1 MYRYNDDNRI
11 LNRDPSGLYTGFSK
25 KKCDEQLMK
34 IILTH
39 PTGNQNVRAIIKSL
53 SRADMLHEFN
63 TTIAL
68 NAESIL
74 LKSLPASIYSELSRR
89 SFSIPHNQIRTHS
102 FREFSRIA
110 LPRLGFKS
118 SVQHETG
125 WASVDAV
132 YQSMDKSVS
141 KRILRKKAREQI
153 HAVYSYEDGALCTF
167 TAAKS
172 IGIKCIYDLPIAYW
186 QTGRKLMTEEADRLP
201 GWAKTLGGGIKDS
214 PAKLERKTRELELA
228 DLVVVPSEFVFNSL
242 PDAAIKKQTIIAPFG
257 SPDILSN
264 IQWNNI
270 ENKQVTGPLRVLF
283 IGSMSQRKGLAD
295 LFKAMRILNRKD
307 IELIVM
313 GSLQAPLEF
322 YKKEYSNF
330 TYLPGR
336 SHEQVLELMRSC
348 DVFCLPS
355 IVEGRALV
363 MQEAMSQGLPLI
375 ITPNTGG
382 ADLVMEGCTG
392 FLVPIRSAEVIANK
406 LMWFLEHRNEISK
419 MGKMAQEHAAK
430 YSWEKYGMRIIEKI
444 NNSFNS

>member
-1 MYRYNDDNRI
+1 
-11 LNRDPSGLYTGFSK
+11 
-25 KKCDEQLMK
+25 MK

-39 PTGNQNVRAIIKSL
+39 PTGNQNVRAVIKSL
-53 SRADMLHEFN
+53 YKAGMLHEFN

-74 LKSLPASIYSELSRR
+74 LKSLPVSIYSELSRR
-89 SFSIPHNQIRTHS
+89 SFSIPRNQIRTHS

-110 LPRLGFKS
+110 LPRLGFKN

-125 WASVDAV
+125 WASIDAV

-141 KRILRKKAREQI
+141 KRILRKKVKEQI
-153 HAVYSYEDGALCTF
+153 QAVYSYEDGALCTF

-172 IGIKCIYDLPIAYW
+172 IGLKCIYDLPITFW
-186 QTGRKLMTEEADRLP
+186 QTGRKLMAEEADRLP
-201 GWAKTLGGGIKDS
+201 GWAKTLGGGIQDS
-214 PAKLERKTRELELA
+214 PAKLERKSRELELA

-242 PDAAIKKQTIIAPFG
+242 PDSASKKQTVIVPFG
-257 SPDILSN
+257 SPDILPK
-264 IQWNNI
+264 IQWTNI
-270 ENKQVTGPLRVLF
+270 ENKQVTAPLRVLF

-295 LFKAMRILNRKD
+295 LFKAMRILNRQD

-322 YKKEYSNF
+322 YKKEYANF

-382 ADLVMEGCTG
+382 ADLIIEGSTG
-392 FLVPIRSAEVIANK
+392 FLVPIRSAELIASK

-419 MGKMAQEHAAK
+419 MGKMAREHAAK